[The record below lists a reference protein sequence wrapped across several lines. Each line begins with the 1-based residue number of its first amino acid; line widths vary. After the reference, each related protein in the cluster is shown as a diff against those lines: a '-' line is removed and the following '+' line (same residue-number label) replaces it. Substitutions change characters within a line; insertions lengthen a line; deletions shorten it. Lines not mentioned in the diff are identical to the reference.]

1 MVKPRGKIER
11 HGKAPGITHA
21 YDIDPE
27 KGIHINAWCP
37 DTEAKEP
44 PEQVHLL
51 AYIMGVPYPVAIRF
65 KSPDTLGFLIE
76 ELSRYR
82 SYVWP
87 DSEPVEFGKQFDDDV
102 DQLR

>member
-1 MVKPRGKIER
+1 MVKPRGKYER
-11 HGKAPGITHA
+11 KGKGPVPAYA
-21 YDIDPE
+21 YDIDSE
-27 KGIHINAWCP
+27 RGIHINAWCP
-37 DTEAKEP
+37 DREANEP

-51 AYIMGVPYPVAIRF
+51 IYIQGFPHAPLAIRF

-87 DSEPVEFGKQFDDDV
+87 DSEPVEFKTQFDDN
-102 DQLR
+102 LG